1 MKSVNGNI
9 TYDGSMRETWSNHL
23 QTDMFIKQKIMAAVT
38 KHPKG
43 LMFGIAVAI
52 TYSCVFVATTRLFQ

>member
-9 TYDGSMRETWSNHL
+9 TYDGSMRETVCNQLQSN
-23 QTDMFIKQKIMAAVT
+23 MFVKQKILATLT
-38 KHPKG
+38 KHLKG